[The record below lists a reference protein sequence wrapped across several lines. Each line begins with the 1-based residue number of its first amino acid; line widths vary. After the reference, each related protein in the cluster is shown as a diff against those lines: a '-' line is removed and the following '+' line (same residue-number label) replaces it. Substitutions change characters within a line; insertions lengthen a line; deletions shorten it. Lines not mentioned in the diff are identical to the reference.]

1 MRRVCAVVAVLFFA
15 SVLAFS
21 QTDASVSG
29 TVTDQT
35 GSAYRGSYGYGAD
48 TSYGSGHA
56 GPNQRSG
63 RVYDAVAASRH
74 VHLHRASS
82 GFRKSVT
89 TDVIL
94 QVGTILTLNLS
105 LELGQTTES
114 VEVKATAIA
123 VDAPAPRSVA

>member
-21 QTDASVSG
+21 QTDAVVSG

-35 GSAYRGSYGYGAD
+35 GAHIVTATVTALNAATGAV
-48 TSYGSGHA
+48 TTVQTNEA
-56 GPNQRSG
+56 G
-63 RVYDAVAASRH
+63 VYTMPSLLPGTYTLTA
-74 VHLHRASS
+74 LHP

-94 QVGTILTLNLS
+94 QVGTILTLN
-105 LELGQTTES
+105 
-114 VEVKATAIA
+114 
-123 VDAPAPRSVA
+123 